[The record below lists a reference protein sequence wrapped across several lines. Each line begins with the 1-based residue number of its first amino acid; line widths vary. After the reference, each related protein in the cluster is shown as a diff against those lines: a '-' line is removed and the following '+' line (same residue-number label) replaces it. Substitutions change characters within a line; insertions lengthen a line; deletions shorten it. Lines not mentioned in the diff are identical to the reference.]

1 MPQGGIKR
9 GAQAHFLQAR
19 AEQQKLIFYVQ
30 TGMLALIMVIVAI
43 LVGNVPKNI
52 LQVVYS
58 HYFLI
63 STIGALA
70 SAILEESVTRGLFLS
85 GFINLGMYEGSSY
98 KLTKAAV
105 YSSFLFG
112 ILHIFNLV
120 GGNPQ
125 AVFQQILYTFSLGT
139 FLVILRI
146 TTNGLGLP
154 ILLHFLFDLVPLK
167 NSTNVESNN
176 RGVMLLI
183 FTPILILSIF
193 YLIGVDRQLSNNK
206 VD

>member
-1 MPQGGIKR
+1 
-9 GAQAHFLQAR
+9 
-19 AEQQKLIFYVQ
+19 
-30 TGMLALIMVIVAI
+30 MVIVAI